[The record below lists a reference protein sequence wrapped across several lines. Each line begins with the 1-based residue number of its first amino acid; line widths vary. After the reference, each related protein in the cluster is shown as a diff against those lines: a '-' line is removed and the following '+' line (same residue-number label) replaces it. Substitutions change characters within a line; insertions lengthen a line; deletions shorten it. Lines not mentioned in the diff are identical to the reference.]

1 MYHSTTILGHVGKEP
16 EMRYMPN
23 GTATTNFSVA
33 VNEQFTNSAGERIKR
48 TIWYRVSTFGKQ
60 AEICNQYVKK
70 GMLVLV
76 EGRLTADPQTGG
88 PKVWTKADGTFGAS
102 FELKADEVKFAS
114 RVEDKAEYAPAG
126 PDIGDG
132 DDMPF

>member
-1 MYHSTTILGHVGKEP
+1 MFHKTTILGHVGKEP

-23 GTATTNFSVA
+23 GTAITGFTVA
-33 VNEQFTNSAGERIKR
+33 VNEQFTNSQGEKVKR

-60 AEICNQYVKK
+60 AETCNQYVRK

-88 PKVWTKADGTFGAS
+88 PKVWTKEDGTFGSS

-114 RVEDKAEYAPAG
+114 RVENASGQPEQQQ
-126 PDIGDG
+126 G
-132 DDMPF
+132 DDLPF